1 MQPSAALLAD
11 KHHKMM
17 PLQTFWTKM
26 RAADKDEYKSIIQ
39 TLMTEYGTALPCNRF
54 GIGNCNEYAI
64 ADVIRGAGLVVEELQ
79 NAKRVDIRVR
89 DFGDISLKFTT
100 VTTVKLHNSLGAN
113 TDMTLTDTLLVTPTE
128 WWFLTQSE
136 IAKHGVTISEY
147 LKNNGDGLTLN
158 LKLLKELKRRN
169 YPWVF
174 ECNLALD
181 KSKCKNQEIARLIYD
196 AIKARIA

>member
-1 MQPSAALLAD
+1 MASIALE
-11 KHHKMM
+11 
-17 PLQTFWTKM
+17 TFWTKM
-26 RAADKDEYKSIIQ
+26 RDVDKTAYKRIIQ
-39 TLMTEYGTALPCNRF
+39 TLMMEYGTALPCNRF

-64 ADVIRGAGLVVEELQ
+64 ADVIRSTGLIVEELQ

-89 DFGDISLKFTT
+89 DFGDFSLKFTT
-100 VTTVKLHNSLGAN
+100 VASVKLHNSLGAN

-128 WWFLTQSE
+128 WWYLTQTE
-136 IAKHGVTISEY
+136 IAKHGLTISDY

-158 LKLLKELKRRN
+158 LKLLKELKKRS

-174 ECNLALD
+174 ACDLELD

-196 AIKARIA
+196 AIKARVA